1 MIVLSVLA
9 VAASVHGVFYMH
21 RCTEH
26 ASCKKPAMIFSVS
39 VSSPVML

>member
-1 MIVLSVLA
+1 MVVLSVLA
-9 VAASVHGVFYMH
+9 VAAGVHRVFHMH

-26 ASCKKPAMIFSVS
+26 ASCNKPAMIFSVS

>member
-9 VAASVHGVFYMH
+9 VAAGVHRVFHMH

-26 ASCKKPAMIFSVS
+26 ASCKKPAMVFSVS
-39 VSSPVML
+39 LSSPVML